1 MATYKTPGVYVEEI
15 STLPASVAQVETAI
29 PAFIGWTEK
38 AEKGGKSLK
47 NVPTRIKSLVEYKE
61 LFGGPASLD
70 GIDVDNNNP
79 DAITID
85 IDSKFY
91 LFNSLKLFYA
101 NGGGPCYIVSV
112 GSYSEAYQL
121 SGFTKGGD
129 YDDPNAEAGPMSGLK
144 VLEKFD
150 EPTLIVCPDTITL
163 ASGDYYDFYKKSMKQ
178 CEKLKDRFTV
188 IDLIEGSDWSDSI
201 DDFRNNIGV
210 ENLKYGAAY
219 TPNVYAN
226 LDVSVR
232 YRDLDFQ
239 VDIINQTNVQAT
251 KDLVTALTIAVDN
264 VDLLAD
270 GDAGNGILGVSDL
283 LSTADN
289 LRDEWEILM
298 ADLTSKANTGN
309 AAQQE
314 ASLKSALEFL
324 YKMAE
329 LAHTWNDSTN
339 GAGGSQLPGDIDN
352 QITTVFNIA
361 IQDLD
366 EVVEGAKHATG
377 MNYTTLTLTI
387 NADLDIATAATRA
400 ASAAPFTNHTPIVA
414 NTGIFT
420 GATPGAKL
428 LFSIGGLTDIFND
441 FYSGVNSLV
450 NGAALYETTADA
462 NLYVGYPLYKRVVDL
477 VTSQSVILP
486 PSGAIVGQYA
496 TVDRTRGVWKAP
508 ANVSLTGVTALT
520 YSIDNDDQDGLNVD
534 VNAGKSI
541 NAIRAFTGKGILIW
555 GARTLAGN
563 DNEWRYV
570 PVRRLYIMVEES
582 IKKATEFVVFE
593 PNDANTWVRVR
604 GMISSYLTELWRQ
617 GALAGAKPSQAFFVN
632 VGLGETMT
640 PQDILEG
647 RLIIEIGMAAV
658 RPAEFII
665 LKFSHKLQEA

>member
-61 LFGGPASLD
+61 LFGGAAPSDGITITNPTPDNITVSLD
-70 GIDVDNNNP
+70 
-79 DAITID
+79 AQ
-85 IDSKFY
+85 FY

-101 NGGGPCYIVSV
+101 NGGGPCYIVSI
-112 GSYSEAYQL
+112 GSYENAYVG
-121 SGFTKGGD
+121 GFTTGGD
-129 YDDPNAEAGPMSGLK
+129 HDDPSAEDGPMSGLK
-144 VLEKFD
+144 VLEKYD
-150 EPTLIVCPDTITL
+150 EPTLIVCPDAITL
-163 ASGDYYDFYKKSMKQ
+163 NSGDYFDFYKKAMAQ

-188 IDLIEGSDWSDSI
+188 IDLLEDTADYSAGI
-201 DDFRNNIGV
+201 DAFRNGIGV
-210 ENLKYGAAY
+210 SNLKYGAAY
-219 TPNVYAN
+219 TPNVVAN
-226 LDVSVR
+226 LDVDVR
-232 YRDLDFQ
+232 YRDLTFT
-239 VDIINQTNVQAT
+239 VPISTQTNVQAS
-251 KDLVTALTIAVDN
+251 KDLVTAMSVAVNDTN
-264 VDLLAD
+264 K
-270 GDAGNGILGVSDL
+270 ILGVPASATKGLDTI
-283 LSTADN
+283 LS
-289 LRDEWEILM
+289 
-298 ADLTSKANTGN
+298 
-309 AAQQE
+309 
-314 ASLKSALEFL
+314 
-324 YKMAE
+324 
-329 LAHTWNDSTN
+329 
-339 GAGGSQLPGDIDN
+339 
-352 QITTVFNIA
+352 
-361 IQDLD
+361 D
-366 EVVEGAKHATG
+366 EVVPGDGDYGSLKEKWERILSVARASIDSAGPTLAADITAAFQFFVDVSEMVQDWEHATLG
-377 MNYTTLTLTI
+377 VLGANLVTDVSNQKAEIFKPGLQDVI
-387 NADLDIATAATRA
+387 HNIADSNAEIGFVVTVTYVDLDQTGTNAWTLIAADALQATYYGAGTATEKQR
-400 ASAAPFTNHTPIVA
+400 N
-414 NTGIFT
+414 
-420 GATPGAKL
+420 L
-428 LFSIGGLTDIFND
+428 LLSLND
-441 FYSGVNSLV
+441 LFDEF
-450 NGAALYETTADA
+450 NGAVYALLDAA
-462 NLYVGYPLYKRVVDL
+462 NLYEDNAETNLYNGYPLYKKIVDM
-477 VTSQSVILP
+477 VAGQAVILP
-486 PSGAIVGQYA
+486 PSGAVVGQYA

-508 ANVSLTGVTALT
+508 ANVSLTGITGLT

-665 LKFSHKLQEA
+665 LKFSHKLQES